1 MAGYHRNL
9 VKQRM
14 SPTEATQRVA
24 RALVLVIYRELSA
37 VVAAQDTHTPVATQ
51 KKEGEG
57 YMASGLTRSDQ
68 NHTSN
73 ISPSSLRTIK
83 ATESKRVKG
92 PSARTLKKKKEV
104 SKITA

>member
-1 MAGYHRNL
+1 
-9 VKQRM
+9 M

-51 KKEGEG
+51 KEEGEG
-57 YMASGLTRSDQ
+57 YMASGLTLSDQ

-73 ISPSSLRTIK
+73 ISPSSLRISLRIIK

-92 PSARTLKKKKEV
+92 PSARTLRRRKEV
-104 SKITA
+104 SKKTA